1 MLWLQKEMVVSN
13 SNILEPHTWQ
23 STWDEWVFNLRGL
36 LMYSVDQGHTYT
48 RAVYEIG
55 NPLLI
60 WFLFGVIV
68 LSVVLLALWL
78 RYRGD
83 PNYRLKQ
90 FDSFFRGVI
99 YCLALYAL
107 NLAPYLAVKR
117 R

>member
-1 MLWLQKEMVVSN
+1 
-13 SNILEPHTWQ
+13 
-23 STWDEWVFNLRGL
+23 
-36 LMYSVDQGHTYT
+36 
-48 RAVYEIG
+48 
-55 NPLLI
+55 
-60 WFLFGVIV
+60 VIV

-90 FDSFFRGVI
+90 FDGFFRGVI

-117 R
+117 RWVGTQAVQWRGTTR